1 MGVVLLSIPLLSIV
15 TYIYKVKV
23 PSMKSSQYMYVLFV
37 NKMSWTF
44 EVGLKVII
52 NAKNEW

>member
-52 NAKNEW
+52 NAKNE